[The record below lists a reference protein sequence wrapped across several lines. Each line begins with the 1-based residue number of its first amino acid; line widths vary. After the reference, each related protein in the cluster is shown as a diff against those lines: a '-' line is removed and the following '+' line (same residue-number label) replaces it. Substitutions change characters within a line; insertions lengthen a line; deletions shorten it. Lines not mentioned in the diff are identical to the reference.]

1 MKRFVQMIFFGLE
14 KILNLFDQL
23 ESKCLCI
30 LLRGQSSRRNHQ
42 MSIFCHWALQSHHG
56 AKMVTQTQAA
66 KDDFIQDISWLKR
79 EAIDLGFGDIRV
91 SDTDLSVAGPR
102 LKEWLDA
109 GRHGDMNYMRERAHL
124 RLNPQELQPGT
135 VRVLTVR
142 MDYLPDT
149 SEMRQA
155 VDWRNKE
162 IDRWDQPDQAV
173 VATYARGRDYHKVL
187 RQRLQSLADVI
198 EKKIGPFGYRVFVDS
213 GPVMEVELANKS
225 GLGWRGKH
233 TLLLNREAGSMFFL
247 GEILVDVPF
256 PVDEPITSHCGE
268 CSACINICPTQA
280 ITAPYQLDARRCISY
295 LTIEHQGSIP
305 EELRPLMGN
314 RVYGC
319 DDCQLV
325 CPWNKFAQL
334 SSVPDFLPRHGL
346 EHADLLNLWSWSEED
361 FLSKHEGS
369 PIRRIGYESWRRNLA
384 VGMGNALRS
393 ASLDENVKEKIMIG
407 LKQVL
412 PSASDML
419 KEHIEWALAQS
430 NKVSK

>member
-1 MKRFVQMIFFGLE
+1 
-14 KILNLFDQL
+14 
-23 ESKCLCI
+23 
-30 LLRGQSSRRNHQ
+30 
-42 MSIFCHWALQSHHG
+42 
-56 AKMVTQTQAA
+56 MVTQTQAA
-66 KDDFIQDISWLKR
+66 KDDFIQDISWLRR

-149 SEMRQA
+149 SEMRQV

-162 IDRWDQPDQAV
+162 IDRWDQPSQAV
-173 VATYARGRDYHKVL
+173 VAIYARGRDYHKIL

-334 SSVPDFLPRHGL
+334 SSMPDFLPRHGL
-346 EHADLLNLWSWSEED
+346 EHADLMDLWSWSAEE
-361 FLSKHEGS
+361 FLSRHEGS

-393 ASLDENVKEKIMIG
+393 LNLDRDNKEKLIIA
-407 LKQVL
+407 LQEAL
-412 PSASDML
+412 PSASEML
-419 KEHIEWALAQS
+419 KEHIEWALEQS
-430 NKVSK
+430 PQVSKKLSDS

>member
-1 MKRFVQMIFFGLE
+1 
-14 KILNLFDQL
+14 
-23 ESKCLCI
+23 
-30 LLRGQSSRRNHQ
+30 

-56 AKMVTQTQAA
+56 AKIVTQTQAA
-66 KDDFIQDISWLKR
+66 KDDFIQDISWLRR
-79 EAIDLGFGDIRV
+79 EAINLGFGDIRV

-162 IDRWDQPDQAV
+162 IARWDEPSQAV
-173 VATYARGRDYHKVL
+173 VAMYARGRDYHKVL

-361 FLSKHEGS
+361 FLFKHEGS

-384 VGMGNALRS
+384 IGMGNALRS
-393 ASLDENVKEKIMIG
+393 ASLDEGVKEKIITC

-419 KEHIEWALAQS
+419 KEHIEWALMQTS
-430 NKVSK
+430 KVAK

>member
-1 MKRFVQMIFFGLE
+1 M
-14 KILNLFDQL
+14 
-23 ESKCLCI
+23 
-30 LLRGQSSRRNHQ
+30 
-42 MSIFCHWALQSHHG
+42 
-56 AKMVTQTQAA
+56 TQAQPA
-66 KDDFIQDISWLKR
+66 KDNFIQDISWLKR

-162 IDRWDQPDQAV
+162 IARWDEPSQAV
-173 VATYARGRDYHKVL
+173 VAMYARGRDYHKVL

-369 PIRRIGYESWRRNLA
+369 PIRRIGYEAWRRNLA

-393 ASLDENVKEKIMIG
+393 VTLEDGAREKIIGG

-412 PSASDML
+412 PNASDML
-419 KEHIEWALAQS
+419 KEHIEWALMQTS
-430 NKVSK
+430 KVSK

>member
-1 MKRFVQMIFFGLE
+1 M
-14 KILNLFDQL
+14 
-23 ESKCLCI
+23 
-30 LLRGQSSRRNHQ
+30 
-42 MSIFCHWALQSHHG
+42 
-56 AKMVTQTQAA
+56 TQAQPA
-66 KDDFIQDISWLKR
+66 KDHFIQDISWLRR

-162 IDRWDQPDQAV
+162 IARWDEPSQAV
-173 VATYARGRDYHKVL
+173 VAMYARGRDYHKIL

-369 PIRRIGYESWRRNLA
+369 PIRRIGYEAWRRNLA

-393 ASLDENVKEKIMIG
+393 VTLEDGAREKIIGG

-412 PSASDML
+412 PNASDML
-419 KEHIEWALAQS
+419 KEHIEWALMQTS
-430 NKVSK
+430 KVSK

>member
-1 MKRFVQMIFFGLE
+1 M
-14 KILNLFDQL
+14 
-23 ESKCLCI
+23 
-30 LLRGQSSRRNHQ
+30 
-42 MSIFCHWALQSHHG
+42 
-56 AKMVTQTQAA
+56 TQTQTT
-66 KDDFIQDISWLKR
+66 KDDFIQDISWLRR
-79 EAIDLGFGDIRV
+79 EAINLGFGDIRV

-162 IDRWDQPDQAV
+162 IARWDEPSQAV
-173 VATYARGRDYHKVL
+173 VAIYARGRDYHKVL

-247 GEILVDVPF
+247 GEILVNVPF

-280 ITAPYQLDARRCISY
+280 IIAPYQLDARRCISY

-346 EHADLLNLWSWSEED
+346 EHTDLLSLWSWSEED
-361 FLSKHEGS
+361 FMSKHEGS

-393 ASLDENVKEKIMIG
+393 ASLDAGVKEEMIAC

-419 KEHIEWALAQS
+419 KEHIEWALIQAS
-430 NKVSK
+430 KVSK

>member
-1 MKRFVQMIFFGLE
+1 M
-14 KILNLFDQL
+14 
-23 ESKCLCI
+23 
-30 LLRGQSSRRNHQ
+30 
-42 MSIFCHWALQSHHG
+42 
-56 AKMVTQTQAA
+56 TQTQTA
-66 KDDFIQDISWLKR
+66 KDDFIQDISWLRR

-162 IDRWDQPDQAV
+162 IDRWDEPSQAV
-173 VATYARGRDYHKVL
+173 VAMYARGRDYHKVL
-187 RQRLQSLADVI
+187 RQRLQLLADVI

-305 EELRPLMGN
+305 EEIRPLMGN

-361 FLSKHEGS
+361 FLSNHEGS
-369 PIRRIGYESWRRNLA
+369 PIRRIGYESWRRNLS
-384 VGMGNALRS
+384 VSMGNALRS
-393 ASLDENVKEKIMIG
+393 ASLDDGVREKITIG
-407 LKQVL
+407 LKQGL
-412 PSASDML
+412 TNASDIL
-419 KEHIEWALAQS
+419 REHIEWALMQTS
-430 NKVSK
+430 KVIK

>member
-1 MKRFVQMIFFGLE
+1 
-14 KILNLFDQL
+14 
-23 ESKCLCI
+23 
-30 LLRGQSSRRNHQ
+30 
-42 MSIFCHWALQSHHG
+42 
-56 AKMVTQTQAA
+56 VTQSQSVR
-66 KDDFIQDISWLKR
+66 DDFIQDISWLRR
-79 EAIDLGFGDIRV
+79 EAVDLGFGDIRV

-162 IDRWDQPDQAV
+162 IDRWDEADQAV
-173 VATYARGRDYHKVL
+173 VAIYARGRDYHKVL
-187 RQRLQSLADVI
+187 RQRLQTLADVI
-198 EKKIGPFGYRVFVDS
+198 ERKMGPFGYRVFVDS
-213 GPVMEVELANKS
+213 GPVLEVELANKS

-256 PVDEPITSHCGE
+256 PVDESITSHCGE

-334 SSVPDFLPRHGL
+334 SAVPDFLPRYGL
-346 EHADLLNLWSWSEED
+346 EHAGLMDLWSWSEED

-369 PIRRIGYESWRRNLA
+369 PIRRIGYEFWRRNLA

-393 ASLDENVKEKIMIG
+393 SSLDSVSKEKI
-407 LKQVL
+407 LTALQQAL
-412 PSASDML
+412 PSVSEML
-419 KEHIEWALAQS
+419 KEHIEWALTQINAA
-430 NKVSK
+430 SK

>member
-1 MKRFVQMIFFGLE
+1 
-14 KILNLFDQL
+14 
-23 ESKCLCI
+23 
-30 LLRGQSSRRNHQ
+30 

-56 AKMVTQTQAA
+56 AKIVTQTKAA
-66 KDDFIQDISWLKR
+66 KDDFIQDISWLRR
-79 EAIDLGFGDIRV
+79 EAINLGFGDIRV

-162 IDRWDQPDQAV
+162 IDRWDAPDQAV
-173 VATYARGRDYHKVL
+173 VAMYARGRDYHKVL
-187 RQRLQSLADVI
+187 RQRLQLLADVI

-256 PVDEPITSHCGE
+256 PVDDPITSHCGE

-305 EELRPLMGN
+305 EEIRPLMGN

-369 PIRRIGYESWRRNLA
+369 PIRRIGYESWRRNLS
-384 VGMGNALRS
+384 VSMGNALRS
-393 ASLDENVKEKIMIG
+393 TSLDDGVREKITIG
-407 LKQVL
+407 LKQGL
-412 PSASDML
+412 TNASDML
-419 KEHIEWALAQS
+419 KEHIEWALMQTS
-430 NKVSK
+430 KVIK

>member
-1 MKRFVQMIFFGLE
+1 M
-14 KILNLFDQL
+14 
-23 ESKCLCI
+23 
-30 LLRGQSSRRNHQ
+30 
-42 MSIFCHWALQSHHG
+42 
-56 AKMVTQTQAA
+56 TQAQPA
-66 KDDFIQDISWLKR
+66 KDNFIQDISWLKR

-162 IDRWDQPDQAV
+162 IARWDEPSQAV
-173 VATYARGRDYHKVL
+173 VAMYARGRDYHKVL

-369 PIRRIGYESWRRNLA
+369 PIRRIGYEAWRRNLA

-393 ASLDENVKEKIMIG
+393 VTLEDGAREKIIGG

-412 PSASDML
+412 PNASDML
-419 KEHIEWALAQS
+419 KEHIEWALVQTS
-430 NKVSK
+430 KVSK

>member
-1 MKRFVQMIFFGLE
+1 
-14 KILNLFDQL
+14 
-23 ESKCLCI
+23 
-30 LLRGQSSRRNHQ
+30 
-42 MSIFCHWALQSHHG
+42 
-56 AKMVTQTQAA
+56 VTQAQAA
-66 KDDFIQDISWLKR
+66 RDDFIQDISWLKR

-162 IDRWDQPDQAV
+162 IARWDEPDQVV
-173 VATYARGRDYHKVL
+173 VAIYARGRDYHKVL

-346 EHADLLNLWSWSEED
+346 EHAGLMDLWLWSEED

-369 PIRRIGYESWRRNLA
+369 PIRRIGYEAWRRNLA

-393 ASLDENVKEKIMIG
+393 SSLDITSQEKIITA
-407 LKQVL
+407 LQEAL
-412 PSASDML
+412 PAAGEML
-419 KEHIEWALAQS
+419 REHIEWALAQS
-430 NKVSK
+430 HKESK